1 MEKPNIKPV
10 NANFSSGPCS
20 KRPGWTIDA
29 LKNSPIGRSHRHKV
43 CKEKLNEVI
52 NNLGNM
58 DPRKN
63 KHAEDNRRDL
73 LIALGQVRTDLGFLQ
88 PDIRYKWE
96 RKEIMNNID
105 DLMELIAKKRFF

>member
-1 MEKPNIKPV
+1 MT
-10 NANFSSGPCS
+10 NF
-20 KRPGWTIDA
+20 K
-29 LKNSPIGRSHRHKV
+29 
-43 CKEKLNEVI
+43 KLNEAI

-58 DPRKN
+58 DTRKN

-96 RKEIMNNID
+96 RKELMNNID

>member
-1 MEKPNIKPV
+1 MT
-10 NANFSSGPCS
+10 NF
-20 KRPGWTIDA
+20 
-29 LKNSPIGRSHRHKV
+29 
-43 CKEKLNEVI
+43 EKLTDTI

-58 DPRKN
+58 DTRKN

-73 LIALGQVRTDLGFLQ
+73 LIALGQIRTDLGFLQ

-96 RKEIMNNID
+96 RKELMNNID

>member
-1 MEKPNIKPV
+1 MTK
-10 NANFSSGPCS
+10 F
-20 KRPGWTIDA
+20 
-29 LKNSPIGRSHRHKV
+29 
-43 CKEKLNEVI
+43 EKLNEVI

-58 DPRKN
+58 DTRKN

-73 LIALGQVRTDLGFLQ
+73 LIALGQIRTDLGFLQ

>member
-1 MEKPNIKPV
+1 MTK
-10 NANFSSGPCS
+10 F
-20 KRPGWTIDA
+20 
-29 LKNSPIGRSHRHKV
+29 
-43 CKEKLNEVI
+43 EKLNEAI
-52 NNLGNM
+52 NNLDNM
-58 DPRKN
+58 DTRKN

-96 RKEIMNNID
+96 RKEIMNGID

>member
-1 MEKPNIKPV
+1 MTK
-10 NANFSSGPCS
+10 F
-20 KRPGWTIDA
+20 
-29 LKNSPIGRSHRHKV
+29 
-43 CKEKLNEVI
+43 EKLNEEI

-58 DPRKN
+58 DTRKN

-73 LIALGQVRTDLGFLQ
+73 LIALGQIRTDLGFLQ

-96 RKEIMNNID
+96 RKEVMNNID

>member
-1 MEKPNIKPV
+1 MTK
-10 NANFSSGPCS
+10 F
-20 KRPGWTIDA
+20 
-29 LKNSPIGRSHRHKV
+29 
-43 CKEKLNEVI
+43 EKLNEVI

-58 DPRKN
+58 DTRKN

-73 LIALGQVRTDLGFLQ
+73 LIALGQIRTDLGFLR

-96 RKEIMNNID
+96 RKEVMNNID

>member
-1 MEKPNIKPV
+1 MTK
-10 NANFSSGPCS
+10 F
-20 KRPGWTIDA
+20 
-29 LKNSPIGRSHRHKV
+29 
-43 CKEKLNEVI
+43 EKLNEAI

-58 DPRKN
+58 DTRKN

-105 DLMELIAKKRFF
+105 DLMELIANKRFF

>member
-1 MEKPNIKPV
+1 MTK
-10 NANFSSGPCS
+10 F
-20 KRPGWTIDA
+20 
-29 LKNSPIGRSHRHKV
+29 
-43 CKEKLNEVI
+43 EKLNEVI

-58 DPRKN
+58 DTRKN

-73 LIALGQVRTDLGFLQ
+73 LIALGHIRTDLGFLQ

-96 RKEIMNNID
+96 RKEVMNNID

>member
-1 MEKPNIKPV
+1 MIKIMT
-10 NANFSSGPCS
+10 NF
-20 KRPGWTIDA
+20 K
-29 LKNSPIGRSHRHKV
+29 
-43 CKEKLNEVI
+43 KLNEAI

-58 DPRKN
+58 DTRKN

-73 LIALGQVRTDLGFLQ
+73 LIALGQIRTDLGFLQ

-96 RKEIMNNID
+96 RKEVMNNID